1 MDETTFIFLTTAGT
15 LVTVIGL
22 LNLYKTF
29 SRRIWPD
36 TVGKILKNET
46 KLVDQTPNT
55 LISGDLISKQT
66 LRPAGRPKR
75 KAELRL
81 SYVYAIDGEKFI
93 GDKLYSA
100 PLMQFSPNRIFDLY
114 EGDIVKVFYKPDCPA
129 KAFLAHSYGWP
140 SSLTSIAGGLTVLC
154 SVYLRY
160 LA

>member
-1 MDETTFIFLTTAGT
+1 MDETTFIFLATAGT

-22 LNLYKTF
+22 FNLYKTF

-55 LISGDLISKQT
+55 LTGGDLISKQT
-66 LRPAGRPKR
+66 LRPAGQSEK

-81 SYVYAIDGEKFI
+81 SYLYAIDGEKFI

-114 EGDIVKVFYKPDCPA
+114 EGDKVKVFYKSSCPD

-140 SSLTSIAGGLTVLC
+140 SSLISIAGILTVLC
-154 SVYLRY
+154 SAYFRY